1 MHPPIRSGFTAPP
14 LAPAPE
20 YSDRSHGTAFLLS
33 YFLGVFGVDRF
44 YLGQTGLGILKLLT
58 LGGLGLWWLIDALL
72 LALGVLR
79 DADGKKLRPPEV
91 DGSPRVPAAHVLIA
105 GMLAGNLG
113 VDRFLLGQTGLGIVK
128 LVTCGG
134 CGIWQ
139 IVDIVLA
146 ATGNLRDADGQPL
159 RWD

>member
-1 MHPPIRSGFTAPP
+1 
-14 LAPAPE
+14 
-20 YSDRSHGTAFLLS
+20 
-33 YFLGVFGVDRF
+33 
-44 YLGQTGLGILKLLT
+44 
-58 LGGLGLWWLIDALL
+58 
-72 LALGVLR
+72 
-79 DADGKKLRPPEV
+79 
-91 DGSPRVPAAHVLIA
+91 
-105 GMLAGNLG
+105 MLAGNLG